1 MSIIRALMDKP
12 WIEEGVIDDI
22 HDVDLESLP
31 TTKLGLRVFLAVA
44 TVVFSL
50 TVVTYA
56 DRMLV
61 ADWRSSFN

>member
-1 MSIIRALMDKP
+1 MSIFRALMEKP
-12 WIEEGVIDDI
+12 WIEQGVAEDI
-22 HDVDLESLP
+22 HGIDLESLP
-31 TTKLGLRVFLAVA
+31 TAKLGLRVFLVVA

-61 ADWRSSFN
+61 ADWRALP